1 MLYVIEDIP
10 SKVIAFEDKPSES
23 LFIELNLQ
31 NIKML
36 TNWSYN
42 SHKSEIKKH
51 LTALRNSSDLCSSK
65 YTNILRLGD
74 FNAEIEEVNRKSFG
88 QNYNLENL
96 IKQRT
101 CYKISNKPTFINL
114 ILTICENLDE
124 KDIKDNKKF
133 WKTVESL
140 LSDKLINGDK
150 IHLNENEDLIDS
162 EFKTAELLNNFFL
175 NIAKT

>member
-1 MLYVIEDIP
+1 MKGLVPLIDKIVILKVGGIMLYVIEDIP

-31 NIKML
+31 NTKML
-36 TNWSYN
+36 TNWSYS

-51 LTALRNSSDLCSSK
+51 LTAFRNSSDLCSSK

-101 CYKISNKPTFINL
+101 C
-114 ILTICENLDE
+114 
-124 KDIKDNKKF
+124 
-133 WKTVESL
+133 
-140 LSDKLINGDK
+140 
-150 IHLNENEDLIDS
+150 
-162 EFKTAELLNNFFL
+162 
-175 NIAKT
+175 